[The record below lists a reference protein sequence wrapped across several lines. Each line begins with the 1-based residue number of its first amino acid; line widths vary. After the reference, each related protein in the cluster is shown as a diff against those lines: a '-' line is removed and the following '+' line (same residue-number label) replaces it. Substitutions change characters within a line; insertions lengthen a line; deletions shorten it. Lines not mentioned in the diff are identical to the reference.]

1 MKIYLVVIS
10 ACLVL
15 TILAGSIFGAAE
27 APGKISK
34 DAKKEKID
42 TQTVVAGNTDFAFE
56 LYRQLRETKGNL
68 FFSPYSISTALAL
81 TYAGARN
88 DTEKQMVETLYFN
101 LRQNMFHCAFGKLQK
116 QLNEQGKKGDYQ
128 LSVANAL
135 WLQKDYELLKAFID
149 LNKTHYDAGLNRVN
163 FKTQAEKAR
172 KTINEW
178 VEKKTNQKIKNLIP
192 AGTLDVLTR
201 LVLTNAVYFKG
212 DWASQFEL
220 KDTKEAAFYVSSEE
234 KVKADLMYKKADFNY
249 AETNDIQI
257 LELPYKGEDLSMI
270 VLLPKEVDG
279 LVRFEQ
285 SLTTENLS
293 RWLKMLRS
301 REVIVHLPK
310 FKLTSR
316 FELAGLLGKMGMP
329 DAFSPRADFSGMTG
343 NKDLFIAAV
352 LHKAYVDVNE
362 EGTEAT
368 AATGVV
374 MKLTAMPAPPPIFRA
389 NHPFVFMIKD
399 NTSNSILFIGRL
411 TNPVEKTE

>member
-1 MKIYLVVIS
+1 MKKSILV
-10 ACLVL
+10 
-15 TILAGSIFGAAE
+15 ILAIFAGGIFGAAE
-27 APGKISK
+27 THEKNSKSDKEAKIT
-34 DAKKEKID
+34 
-42 TQTVVAGNTDFAFE
+42 TQTVVAGNSDFAFE
-56 LYRQLRETKGNL
+56 LYHELRETKGNL

-88 DTEKQMVETLYFN
+88 DTEKQMAEALHFD
-101 LRQNMFHCAFGKLQK
+101 LRQKMFHRAFGKLQK
-116 QLNEQGKKGDYQ
+116 QLNAQGEKGDYQ

-135 WLQKDYELLKAFID
+135 WLQKDYELLKTFIG

-163 FKTQAEKAR
+163 FKTQVEKAR
-172 KTINEW
+172 KTINDW

-192 AGTLDVLTR
+192 AGTLDALTR

-212 DWASQFEL
+212 DWASQFEP
-220 KDTKEAAFYVSSEE
+220 KDTEEADFYVSSKE
-234 KVKADLMYKKADFNY
+234 KVKADLMYKKADFKY
-249 AETNDIQI
+249 AETDSLQI
-257 LELPYKGEDLSMI
+257 LELPYKGDDLSMV
-270 VLLPKEVDG
+270 VLLPKRNYDITT
-279 LVRFEQ
+279 LEQ

-293 RWLKMLRS
+293 EWLKILHS

-316 FELAGLLGKMGMP
+316 FELAGVLGKMGMP

-362 EGTEAT
+362 EGTEAA

-374 MKLTAMPAPPPIFRA
+374 MKLTAMPAPPPVFRA
-389 NHPFVFMIKD
+389 DHPFVFMIKD

-411 TNPVEKTE
+411 TNPAEKAE